1 MWDAEVAKKIDHS
14 MKTWGQD
21 QFPNWLAS
29 EFMRQFKNQQNILTK
44 LKFRYF
50 EN

>member
-21 QFPNWLAS
+21 QFPNWLA
-29 EFMRQFKNQQNILTK
+29 RVNLGDN
-44 LKFRYF
+44 LKISKIF
-50 EN
+50 